1 MQLKLQLEGQV
12 TELKS
17 QVQELEKALAV
28 ARQEHAELA
37 EQYKVRVGPLGGRS
51 WLPIWGPKS
60 KPSKMKTVKG
70 RC

>member
-1 MQLKLQLEGQV
+1 MGQV

-17 QVQELEKALAV
+17 QVQEFEKARAV

-37 EQYKVRVGPLGGRS
+37 EQYKVELGQWGKGPGCLLGVQN
-51 WLPIWGPKS
+51 LNPQ
-60 KPSKMKTVKG
+60 MKTVKG